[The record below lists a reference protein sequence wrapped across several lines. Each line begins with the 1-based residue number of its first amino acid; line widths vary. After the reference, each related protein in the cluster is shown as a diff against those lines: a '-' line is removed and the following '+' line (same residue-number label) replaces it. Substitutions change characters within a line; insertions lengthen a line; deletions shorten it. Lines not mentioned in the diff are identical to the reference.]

1 MPMGM
6 AMFEAASWTMQAG
19 THDIAQQQLQSVT
32 SNLALV
38 ATHVKNAASLCTH
51 RPQLT
56 IGL

>member
-1 MPMGM
+1 MGM
-6 AMFEAASWTMQAG
+6 AMFEAASWTMRAG
-19 THDIAQQQLQSVT
+19 THDIAQQQLQFVT

-56 IGL
+56 MGL